1 MIQKSLMNMGDFFFY
16 TGGFDMDKARPETVL
31 ST

>member
-1 MIQKSLMNMGDFFFY
+1 MIQKSLMNMGDFFFA
-16 TGGFDMDKARPETVL
+16 GSFDMGKALPETVL